1 MDHHAGRITII
12 ASSTMVHQRVR
23 CMICDQPVDHRV
35 VFMTNDARVLHAGC
49 IPDHVKVP
57 TTVLLQAIRRLERMV
72 AKARGE
78 DGAGPSPHDPAAEDR
93 DPEPGGSEP
102 GGSESESSVPE
113 GSLPGGSEP
122 GGSED
127 PDLEPGGGSED
138 RDPEP
143 GGSADESP
151 ENRRSGNRGPDPG
164 PGLGP
169 PAP

>member
-72 AKARGE
+72 ARARGE
-78 DGAGPSPHDPAAEDR
+78 DGAGSSPQDE
-93 DPEPGGSEP
+93 DPETEGSE
-102 GGSESESSVPE
+102 
-113 GSLPGGSEP
+113 
-122 GGSED
+122 
-127 PDLEPGGGSED
+127 
-138 RDPEP
+138 
-143 GGSADESP
+143 
-151 ENRRSGNRGPDPG
+151 NRGPEDGGREPL
-164 PGLGP
+164 PR
-169 PAP
+169 